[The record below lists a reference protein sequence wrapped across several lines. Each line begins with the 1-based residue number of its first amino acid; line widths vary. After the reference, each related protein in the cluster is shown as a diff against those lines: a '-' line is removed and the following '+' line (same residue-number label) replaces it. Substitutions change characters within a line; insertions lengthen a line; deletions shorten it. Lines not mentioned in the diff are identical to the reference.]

1 MELCVGKI
9 KTALGLMSG
18 TSMDGIDLALVKTD
32 GRDRVEAGSTD
43 FAPYDPAFSQ
53 RIAAALETAKTI
65 TERSQRPGDLAALET
80 EITERHADA
89 VARFL
94 AENGLTAHDVD
105 VIGFHGQTVLH
116 RPDAALTVQLG
127 DGAVLADRTG
137 IAVVH
142 DMRANDMENGGQ
154 GAPLVPVFHRALARS
169 VSAGGTVAFV
179 NIGGIAN
186 VTFVPPHGAPI
197 AFDCGPGNALIDRW
211 MRAHTNRDM
220 DEGGELA
227 LSGTADPAAVAAYL
241 ASPFFARPGPKSLDR
256 DDFTLHPMPAM
267 GAADGAATLAELT
280 AAAIALS
287 AVTAEIAVDTW
298 IVAGGGARNR
308 AIMARLKAHLGEG
321 AVTAADAAGFSSDAM
336 EAQAWAYLASRSL
349 RGLALT
355 FPATTGCEEPVAG
368 GVLSV
373 PAGPVSAPSAA

>member
-18 TSMDGIDLALVKTD
+18 TSMDGIDLALVETD
-32 GRDRVEAGSTD
+32 GRDHVVLGPAG
-43 FAPYDPAFSQ
+43 FAPYHAAFAQ
-53 RIAAALETAKTI
+53 RIAAALETAKGI
-65 TERSQRPGDLAALET
+65 AERSQRPGALAALET
-80 EITERHADA
+80 EITARHADA
-89 VARFL
+89 VRGFL

-116 RPDAALTVQLG
+116 RPEQGLTVQLG
-127 DGAVLADRTG
+127 DGAALADRTG

-142 DMRANDMENGGQ
+142 DMRANDMQNGGQ
-154 GAPLVPVFHRALARS
+154 GAPLVPAFHRALARS
-169 VSAGGTVAFV
+169 VPAGGTVAFV

-186 VTFVPPHGAPI
+186 VTFVPPRGEPL

-211 MRAHTNRDM
+211 MRASTNRDM

-227 LSGTADPAAVAAYL
+227 LTGTADPAVVAAYL
-241 ASPFFARPGPKSLDR
+241 ADPFFARSGPKSLDR
-256 DDFTLHPMPAM
+256 DDFTLDPMPAV

-280 AAAIALS
+280 ASAIARS
-287 AVTAEIAVDTW
+287 AVTADIAIDTW

-308 AIMARLKAHLGEG
+308 AILDRLKAHLGEG
-321 AVTAADAAGFSSDAM
+321 AVTTADAAGFSSDAM
-336 EAQAWAYLASRSL
+336 EAQAWAYLAVRSL

-355 FPATTGCEEPVAG
+355 FPATTGCEEPVTG
-368 GVLSV
+368 GVLSM
-373 PAGPVSAPSAA
+373 PDPGVSAPPAA